1 MLLCV
6 DEDLTEG
13 ENMAGT
19 HTLEFTDANFDEAV
33 LQSDRPVLVDFW
45 AAWCGPCKALAPI
58 IDDLAADNDGKAKI
72 GKVDTDANPGIS
84 VRFSVS
90 AIPTVILFHKG
101 EIIQKFVGL
110 RGKKDFQSALDKLVS
125 KAH

>member
-1 MLLCV
+1 
-6 DEDLTEG
+6 
-13 ENMAGT
+13 MAGS
-19 HTLEFTDANFDEAV
+19 HTVEFTDANFEEAV

-58 IDDLAADNDGKAKI
+58 IDDLAADNEGKAKV

-101 EIIQKFVGL
+101 EIVQKFVGL
-110 RGKKDFQSALDKLVS
+110 RGKKDFQTALDRLGSGTRKD
-125 KAH
+125 

>member
-1 MLLCV
+1 
-6 DEDLTEG
+6 
-13 ENMAGT
+13 MAGS
-19 HTLEFTDANFDEAV
+19 HTLEITDANFDEAV

-58 IDDLAADNDGKAKI
+58 MDELAADYDGKAKV
-72 GKVDTDANPGIS
+72 GKVDTDANREIS

-101 EIIQKFVGL
+101 AIVQKFVGL
-110 RGKKDFQSALDKLVS
+110 RAKKDFQTALDRLGS
-125 KAH
+125 GSR

>member
-1 MLLCV
+1 
-6 DEDLTEG
+6 
-13 ENMAGT
+13 MAGA
-19 HTLEFTDANFDEAV
+19 HTLEFTDADFDEAV

-58 IDDLAADNDGKAKI
+58 IDELAADFDGRAKV
-72 GKVDTDANPGIS
+72 GKVDTDANREVS

-101 EIIQKFVGL
+101 EIVQKFVGL
-110 RGKKDFQSALDKLVS
+110 RGKKEIQTALDRV
-125 KAH
+125 AGPAR